1 MLFQYIYHISVHT
14 KTGSVSDISIV
25 FDAKI
30 LTFNEILH
38 FREPKIIK
46 GDWVLYLKMWNIV
59 FKMK

>member
-1 MLFQYIYHISVHT
+1 MLFQYIYHTSVHT
-14 KTGSVSDISIV
+14 KTGSVSDISIG

-30 LTFNEILH
+30 LTFNKILQ

-46 GDWVLYLKMWNIV
+46 GYSVFYLKMWNIV